1 MEYLENMIRE
11 KGEVRPGGIVK
22 VDSFLNHMLDYE
34 LYREMGKEFKRLF
47 GDAGVNKIL
56 TVEASGIG
64 IACVTAQFFEVPVL
78 FAKKNRTSNIDG
90 ELYSASVHSF
100 THGNDY
106 KMVVSKKYLL
116 PTDRVLIIDDF
127 LANGQ
132 AMLGMLSLVEQ
143 ARACV
148 CGCGVAVEK
157 AFQPGGELIRA
168 KGVRVEALA
177 KIKSADENSIV
188 FC

>member
-1 MEYLENMIRE
+1 MEFLENMIKE

-22 VDSFLNHMLDYE
+22 VDSFLNHLLDYE

-47 GDAGVNKIL
+47 DGEGVNKIL

-64 IACVTAQFFEVPVL
+64 IACVAAQYFEVPVL
-78 FAKKNRTSNIDG
+78 FAKKHKTSNIDG

-106 KMVVSKKYLL
+106 KMVVAKKYLL

-132 AMLGMLSLVEQ
+132 AMLGMMSLVEQ
-143 ARACV
+143 AGAHL

-157 AFQPGGELIRA
+157 AFQQGGELVRQR
-168 KGVRVEALA
+168 GVRVEALA
-177 KIKSADENSIV
+177 RIKSIDEDKIS